1 MPENL
6 KKSFKNED
14 DEALDVASLKQAI
27 KEAIV
32 SEKQADDS
40 MSSGSDS
47 DEAEDKTGK
56 KKEKAKGKKKDKA
69 CGGLPKKNF
78 KKLIKKELDKQ
89 CQEIFHKMM
98 VCRDIG
104 ENKFHMGEDPV
115 THLVKC
121 DGCGV
126 EPIVGIRYK
135 CSVCKD
141 FDFCAMCEER
151 RGHDHAFLKI
161 YKPHQAPKAMFT
173 VIDETMPN
181 AKADIEQEIGQN
193 PTYFRNRCGR
203 GGFNGRGGRGHH
215 GHHGFQQQMAQG
227 LGEMVNAFAGVF
239 NPHAHKKNWGGEDK
253 GHGEWRTK
261 KASLVASPKDVLIGK
276 PGEIIFAEIEV
287 KNNMNWPW
295 KQGASLQSTLD
306 KETAEQIDEVT
317 LPIDFPVAENSTF
330 KLVIPIKIKD
340 AAQTL
345 DKVFEA
351 KFGFHGRHGK
361 PFGEIISIKFK
372 VQAEIN
378 EVEFYQKAM
387 QLYEAQGNDDISFST
402 IVECLKEARNDTAA
416 AKVLMKA
423 REQKENNM
431 DF

>member
-1 MPENL
+1 
-6 KKSFKNED
+6 
-14 DEALDVASLKQAI
+14 
-27 KEAIV
+27 
-32 SEKQADDS
+32 
-40 MSSGSDS
+40 
-47 DEAEDKTGK
+47 
-56 KKEKAKGKKKDKA
+56 
-69 CGGLPKKNF
+69 
-78 KKLIKKELDKQ
+78 
-89 CQEIFHKMM
+89 
-98 VCRDIG
+98 
-104 ENKFHMGEDPV
+104 
-115 THLVKC
+115 
-121 DGCGV
+121 
-126 EPIVGIRYK
+126 
-135 CSVCKD
+135 
-141 FDFCAMCEER
+141 
-151 RGHDHAFLKI
+151 
-161 YKPHQAPKAMFT
+161 
-173 VIDETMPN
+173 
-181 AKADIEQEIGQN
+181 
-193 PTYFRNRCGR
+193 
-203 GGFNGRGGRGHH
+203 
-215 GHHGFQQQMAQG
+215 MAQG